1 MEKMKRILTRIASV
15 TVCIAV
21 ALSAGGCAGSDSS
34 SQGETSGASSVSENS
49 EMSAQDSSSA
59 ADSEVQDNGDTI
71 TLTDHAGNS
80 VTVPKQIDRIV
91 VADMYPLPSVLSIFF
106 DSADKLVGIAQ
117 PSMTAAQ
124 NSLLSELYPEILNAE
139 TGFIDGTSIN
149 IEEVIK
155 LDPDVVFYSAGSE
168 GIKEELDKANIP
180 AVAISASKW
189 DYDAIETLDNWI
201 ALLSEM
207 FPENDKTE
215 ITKQYSSEIYD
226 TVQER
231 VSDIPDSEK
240 EKLFFLF
247 QYSESSITTS
257 GKLFFGQWWADAIGA
272 KNVGEELQTDNST
285 AVDLEQIYAWDPSMI
300 FITNFNSAQPDDIY
314 GNSVGSYDW
323 SGISAVK
330 DKQVY
335 KMPLGMYRSYTAG
348 IDTPITL
355 LWLAKTVYPEKFE
368 DIDITDETKKYYKE
382 LFGID
387 LTDEQAQK
395 IFAPASSA
403 SAF

>member
-1 MEKMKRILTRIASV
+1 MKTNIIAKLKKALAGAL
-15 TVCIAV
+15 CV
-21 ALSAGGCAGSDSS
+21 ALCLTAAACGAGDSS
-34 SQGETSGASSVSENS
+34 QSATTSDTASSQTTTAENSENS
-49 EMSAQDSSSA
+49 QQSDS
-59 ADSEVQDNGDTI
+59 DTI
-71 TLTDHAGNS
+71 TVTDHAGNT
-80 VTVPKQIDRIV
+80 VTLPKKIERIV
-91 VADMYPLPSVLSIFF
+91 VADIYPLPSVLSVFF

-124 NSLLSELYPEILNAE
+124 NSLLSELYPEILNAQ
-139 TGFIDGTSIN
+139 TGFIDGTTIN

-155 LDPDVVFYSAGSE
+155 LEPDVVFYSAETE

-180 AVAISASKW
+180 GVAVSAAKW
-189 DYDAIETLDNWI
+189 QYNAIETLDNWI
-201 ALLSEM
+201 ALLSEI
-207 FPENDKTE
+207 FPENDKAE

-226 TVQER
+226 MVQQR
-231 VSDIPDSEK
+231 VKDLPDSDREK
-240 EKLFFLF
+240 VFFLF

-272 KNVGEELQTDNST
+272 VNVGEEMETSYST
-285 AVDLEQIYAWDPSMI
+285 AVDLEQVYAWNPSMI
-300 FITNFNSAQPDDIY
+300 FITNFNSAQPDDLY
-314 GNSVGSYDW
+314 GNTVGAFDW

-330 DKQVY
+330 NKQVY

-355 LWLAKTVYPEKFE
+355 MWLAKTAYPDLFE
-368 DIDITDETKKYYKE
+368 DIDITQETKDYYKE

-387 LTDEQAQK
+387 LSDKQAEK
-395 IFAPASSA
+395 IFAPVSQA

>member
-1 MEKMKRILTRIASV
+1 MKTNIITKIKKALAGALCVAICLTAAACGANDSSQ
-15 TVCIAV
+15 
-21 ALSAGGCAGSDSS
+21 SATNSDTTSS
-34 SQGETSGASSVSENS
+34 SQASTDVNSESSENS
-49 EMSAQDSSSA
+49 SQSDS
-59 ADSEVQDNGDTI
+59 DTI
-71 TLTDHAGNS
+71 TVTDHAGNT
-80 VTVPKQIDRIV
+80 VTLPKKIERIV
-91 VADMYPLPSVLSIFF
+91 VADIYPLPSVLSVFF

-139 TGFIDGTSIN
+139 TGFIDGTTIN

-155 LDPDVVFYSAGSE
+155 LEPDVVFYSAETE

-180 AVAISASKW
+180 GVAVSAAKW
-189 DYDAIETLDNWI
+189 QYNAIETLDNWI
-201 ALLSEM
+201 ALLSEI
-207 FPENDKTE
+207 FPENDKAE
-215 ITKQYSSEIYD
+215 ITKQYSAEIYD
-226 TVQER
+226 MVQQR
-231 VSDIPDSEK
+231 VKDIPDSDREK
-240 EKLFFLF
+240 VFFLF

-272 KNVGEELQTDNST
+272 VNVGEEMETSYST
-285 AVDLEQIYAWDPSMI
+285 AVDLEQVYAWDPSMI
-300 FITNFNSAQPDDIY
+300 FITNFNSAQPDDLY
-314 GNSVGSYDW
+314 KNTVGAFDW

-330 DKQVY
+330 NKQVY

-355 LWLAKTVYPEKFE
+355 MWLAKTAYPDLFE
-368 DIDITDETKKYYKE
+368 DIDITQETKDYYKE

-387 LTDEQAQK
+387 LSDEQAEK
-395 IFAPASSA
+395 IFAPVSQA

>member
-1 MEKMKRILTRIASV
+1 MKTNIITKLKKALAGALCAAI
-15 TVCIAV
+15 C
-21 ALSAGGCAGSDSS
+21 LSAAACGANDSS
-34 SQGETSGASSVSENS
+34 QSATDSENASSQTTTDANS
-49 EMSAQDSSSA
+49 ETTQSSE
-59 ADSEVQDNGDTI
+59 DTDTI
-71 TLTDHAGNS
+71 TITDHAGNT
-80 VTVPKQIDRIV
+80 VTLPKKIERIV
-91 VADMYPLPSVLSIFF
+91 VADIYPLPSVLSVFF

-139 TGFIDGTSIN
+139 TGFIDGTTIN

-155 LDPDVVFYSAGSE
+155 LEPDVVFYSAGSE

-180 AVAISASKW
+180 GVAVSAAKW
-189 DYDAIETLDNWI
+189 QYNAIETLDNWI
-201 ALLSEM
+201 ALLSEI
-207 FPENDKTE
+207 FPENDKAE
-215 ITKQYSSEIYD
+215 ITKQYSAEIYD
-226 TVQER
+226 MVQQR
-231 VSDIPDSEK
+231 VKDLPESEK
-240 EKLFFLF
+240 ERVFFLF

-272 KNVGEELQTDNST
+272 VNVGEEMETSNST
-285 AVDLEQIYAWDPSMI
+285 AVDLEQVYAWDPSMI
-300 FITNFNSAQPDDIY
+300 FITNFNSAQPDDLY
-314 GNSVGSYDW
+314 KNTVGAFDW

-330 DKQVY
+330 NKQVY

-355 LWLAKTVYPEKFE
+355 MWLAKTAYPDLFE
-368 DIDITDETKKYYKE
+368 DIDITQETKDYYKE

-387 LTDEQAQK
+387 LTDEQAEK
-395 IFAPASSA
+395 IFAPVSQA